1 MECFFNLV
9 PTTAIQHW
17 HPREIPLKSHEN
29 PTKIPLKSAA
39 ARSPSTP
46 GVAGQPHAGGF
57 EATPRG
63 HPQPAEVASRVGVCR
78 RAGGEDGVPTTG
90 ASQHVA
96 KWEETW
102 GFHKWK
108 IMVYNMKIPFRWMIW
123 GYAHVRKPPNDEQM
137 VVECQLYHLQL
148 ALVMLLSYI
157 IYCRG
162 WYLLSF
168 FAIEHQSHSVSS
180 PYITMFFR
188 ETWNQTWLMWN
199 VGKTMP

>member
-1 MECFFNLV
+1 MKF
-9 PTTAIQHW
+9 PW
-17 HPREIPLKSHEN
+17 N
-29 PTKIPLKSAA
+29 PTKIRRKFHWNLQLPGHHRLPESLDSHTLAVSRLRRVATHSRRKS
-39 ARSPSTP
+39 
-46 GVAGQPHAGGF
+46 
-57 EATPRG
+57 PRG
-63 HPQPAEVASRVGVCR
+63 SAYVGAPGGRMGSQPQAPHNMWQNWRKHG
-78 RAGGEDGVPTTG
+78 
-90 ASQHVA
+90 
-96 KWEETW
+96 

-157 IYCRG
+157 IYCHG

-168 FAIEHQSHSVSS
+168 FSIEHQSHSVSS